1 MSLQRVRRELPDP
14 HRQRLYRRA
23 ILVAIVGN
31 ALLAA
36 AKGAVT
42 WLSGSSAVFSDA
54 ANSLSDT
61 LYSLLMA
68 VGLYLAQRPADE
80 SHPQGHSRF
89 EPLVSLFIT
98 VMMGMAGLAALRG
111 GVQRFLSGA
120 VVIEPGWPTAALA
133 GSVLVKIAMCL
144 LVGRIGRR
152 ADSPAIRA
160 SARDNLADVLTS
172 AAALLGVWGSRL
184 VHPLLDPVAGVV
196 VSLWIFCSTW
206 EILRENLGYLTGRGA
221 QPEFTAQIAAAA
233 STVPGVRGVHQVIAD
248 HVGPQLRVDMH
259 IDVDSGM
266 TLHQAH
272 AIADQVQARV
282 EALPAVDLAFVHTEP
297 AGFLSGEGDQRR
309 IDVQLRQL
317 AEELGVRIHNVWVYE
332 VDGSYYVDV
341 HAEFDGDL
349 PLREAH
355 ALISALEDRAR
366 GEIPHLVE
374 VTAHIEPQGQL
385 IKTQDAGLGE
395 DHMVQ
400 AVQRVISEA
409 LDLGACHQVQV
420 RRSDMGWSVS
430 MHCTLPGERSL
441 AEAHQ
446 VSTQLE
452 TRLREGI
459 PGLERVMIHTEPEEG

>member
-1 MSLQRVRRELPDP
+1 MDLQCVRRELPDP
-14 HRQRLYRRA
+14 YRQHLYRRA
-23 ILVAIVGN
+23 ILIAIAGN

-36 AKGAVT
+36 AKGVVT

-98 VMMGMAGLAALRG
+98 AMMALAGFAAIRG

-120 VVIEPGWPTAALA
+120 VAIEPGWPMAALA
-133 GSVLVKIAMCL
+133 GSALVKVAMFL
-144 LVGRIGRR
+144 LVGRIGKR

-172 AAALLGVWGSRL
+172 AAALLGVWGSRF
-184 VHPLLDPVAGVV
+184 VHPLFDPVAGVV
-196 VSLWIFCSTW
+196 VSLWIFRSTW

-221 QPEFTAQIAAAA
+221 QPGLTAQIAAVA

-248 HVGPQLRVDMH
+248 HVGPRLRVDMH
-259 IDVDSGM
+259 IDVDSTM
-266 TLHQAH
+266 TLHRAH

-282 EALPAVDLAFVHTEP
+282 EALPAVDLAFVHAEP
-297 AGFLSGEGDQRR
+297 SRFLAGEGDQQR

-317 AEELGVRIHNVWVYE
+317 ARGLGIRVHDVWIYE

-341 HAEFDGDL
+341 HAESDGAL

-355 ALISALEDRAR
+355 ALISSLEDRAR
-366 GEIPHLVE
+366 VEIPRVAE

-385 IKTQDAGLGE
+385 VKAQGAGLGKN
-395 DHMVQ
+395 HVVRS
-400 AVQRVISEA
+400 VQRVADET
-409 LDLGACHQVQV
+409 LDPGACHQVQV
-420 RRSDMGWSVS
+420 HRSDTGWSVS
-430 MHCTLPGERSL
+430 MHCTLPGGLSL
-441 AEAHQ
+441 AEAHR

-459 PGLERVMIHTEPEEG
+459 PGLERVVIHTEPRGG